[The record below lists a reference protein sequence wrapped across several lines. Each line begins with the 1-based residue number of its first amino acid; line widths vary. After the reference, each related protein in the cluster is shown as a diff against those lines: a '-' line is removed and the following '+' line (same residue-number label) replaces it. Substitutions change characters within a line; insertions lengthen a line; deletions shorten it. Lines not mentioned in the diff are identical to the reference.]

1 MLRWNTIEYLTPLE
15 GSFTHLPCYFST
27 DLPQCASKVAFE
39 WGDLDDEAREFR
51 RRRKMRQDWRCLGE
65 CLRDRYMYVHISI
78 LQKLL
83 QTHPSIPELQLT
95 FDFLRKVT
103 LKNLLLFFHLRSS
116 ETPTAIRKEMTL
128 EELDAL
134 LAKRKEDRRK
144 EGDASRVHGGCSEA
158 IHC

>member
-1 MLRWNTIEYLTPLE
+1 MKPVSFVGVARCGRTGDVSGNVLE
-15 GSFTHLPCYFST
+15 IDTCIRSIRTY
-27 DLPQCASKVAFE
+27 
-39 WGDLDDEAREFR
+39 
-51 RRRKMRQDWRCLGE
+51 
-65 CLRDRYMYVHISI
+65 HISI

-95 FDFLRKVT
+95 FDFLRKLT
-103 LKNLLLFFHLRSS
+103 LKNQLLFFHVRSS

-158 IHC
+158 IHY